1 MLPLTTNLL
10 YVAPEHRQVH
20 RPNECSRGSSVILT
34 FGPDMDAG
42 EDFRLRTN
50 LQNKVA
56 IPSDLQV
63 LTVISDSLSWTK
75 ERNDIIRDWLPSS
88 VKKYN
93 VIVVDPRCRRHCEAR
108 VSTCYYEGIPTSI
121 VSYIAF
127 PIDEVDE
134 ELAHAIIQLP
144 SLKELTIRN
153 SKRPSFLEKDFTFLF
168 RMLSSF
174 STLEVVCIS
183 LSDGEN
189 IEDILIALQLNH
201 PNLTRLA
208 LLVSP
213 SFHLGVLLGPSKAA
227 FENAIM
233 RGLES
238 FTQLERLIITQS
250 LSNDLLLE
258 SLGRLPRLK
267 DLRFMADPVVTED
280 QMFNDLRASFST

>member
-20 RPNECSRGSSVILT
+20 RPNECSRGSSVIFT

-56 IPSDLQV
+56 VPADLQV
-63 LTVISDSLSWTK
+63 LTVISDSLAWTK
-75 ERNDIIRDWLPSS
+75 QRNDLIRHWLPSS

-174 STLEVVCIS
+174 SALEVVCIS

-213 SFHLGVLLGPSKAA
+213 SFHLGNPSKAA
-227 FENAIM
+227 FENAVI

-238 FTQLERLIITQS
+238 FTQLERLIITQG
-250 LSNDLLLE
+250 LSNDLLLA
-258 SLGRLPRLK
+258 SLGRLPHLK
-267 DLRFMADPVVTED
+267 DLRFMVESVVTED